1 MRNALRNTAEFVL
14 CVIGLATCFA
24 AGYIITL
31 AMFGGAR

>member
-14 CVIGLATCFA
+14 CAIGVATCVG

-31 AMFGGAR
+31 AVFGGAR